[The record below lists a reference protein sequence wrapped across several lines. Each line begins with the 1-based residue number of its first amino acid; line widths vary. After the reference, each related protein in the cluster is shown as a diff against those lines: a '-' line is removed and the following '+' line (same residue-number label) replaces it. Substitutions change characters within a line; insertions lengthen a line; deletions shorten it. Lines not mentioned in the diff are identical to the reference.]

1 VTPHNVIFVTER
13 GARHQRNALE
23 AAPEI
28 LDVTMLR
35 QLDRE
40 TLKAHLADAEYL
52 ISERRGVIDADVMQ
66 AGPNLK
72 LIQRLGAL
80 YTDIDL
86 QAAKAAGVAVC
97 YWPLESTILVAEHV
111 LLQMLAVTKRLRKTE
126 ALALEA
132 SDEWGEARRTD
143 EDVFAFNWA
152 KVEDVEGLWGKMVG
166 IVGFGEVGAE
176 LARRLRGF
184 GCKVLYNKRSRL
196 PEGIEAELGVTF
208 AGREALF
215 AESDIVANLLP
226 YFEEHDLLIGA
237 DLIGRMKTGGYLV
250 SSGSGSVI
258 DEGALA
264 AALEGHTL
272 AGAALDTFE
281 WEPIRADNPLLAL
294 ARAGHN
300 VLLTPHVAG
309 GGTKAARAQ
318 IAAYYTNV
326 MNHAEGL
333 ALQYQIA

>member
-35 QLDRE
+35 RPDKE
-40 TLKAHLADAEYL
+40 TLKAHLSKAEYL
-52 ISERRGVIDADVMQ
+52 ISERRGVIDADVIR
-66 AGPNLK
+66 AGPKVK
-72 LIQRLGAL
+72 LIVRLGSL

-86 QAAKAAGVAVC
+86 EAAKAAGVAVC
-97 YWPLESTILVAEHV
+97 YWPVESTILVAEHA
-111 LLQMLAVTKRLRKTE
+111 LLQMLAVTKRLRKTVS
-126 ALALEA
+126 LALEA
-132 SDEWGEARRTD
+132 GDQWGEARRTD

-152 KVEDVEGLWGKMVG
+152 RVEDVEGLWGKTVG
-166 IVGFGEVGAE
+166 IVGLGEVGAE

-184 GCKVLYNKRSRL
+184 GCRVLYNKRSRL

-208 AGREALF
+208 AERETLF
-215 AESDIVANLLP
+215 AESDVVANLLP
-226 YFEEHDLLIGA
+226 YFESHDLSIGA
-237 DLIGRMKTGGYLV
+237 DLIGRMKPGAHLV

-264 AALEGHTL
+264 EALEAGKL

-281 WEPIRADNPLLAL
+281 WEPLRPDNPLLAL

-309 GGTKAARAQ
+309 GGAEAALAQ
-318 IAAYYTNV
+318 ISAYYTNV
-326 MNHAEGL
+326 VNHVEGHP
-333 ALQYQIA
+333 LQYQVA